1 MMTDKAQPRTILYIE
16 DNAANRQLME
26 MIIERRTDLNL
37 IVAEDGQT
45 GLRLAEEQQPELIL
59 LDNSLPDMDGHE
71 VLARLRANERT
82 RAIPVISLSGNSL
95 IVPGATETPAFDG
108 YLTKPIDILKF
119 YATIDHSLRT

>member
-26 MIIERRTDLNL
+26 MIIERRADLNL

-45 GLRLAEEQQPELIL
+45 GLRLAEERQPELIL

-71 VLARLRANERT
+71 VLAR
-82 RAIPVISLSGNSL
+82 
-95 IVPGATETPAFDG
+95 
-108 YLTKPIDILKF
+108 
-119 YATIDHSLRT
+119 